1 MSDKFKKILLPEID
15 VSNSKK
21 RRNIKKDLF
30 TKKLGE
36 KISFNFDKTQ
46 KNNKIFSYPEFT
58 KNIRAFPKNERISF
72 FSLNKEKN
80 LRKIWNQKKKLKFYN
95 LKELTEEES
104 KKIQNLKLD
113 FSFNNVKNKK
123 LIKKFSNNK
132 EKERRHRKIISD
144 STSDIRNYN
153 SYIDNTLRFD
163 KKLYSFD
170 IKKSIENKK
179 INFQNS
185 RIKNKSN
192 NNFGNVIDRI
202 SKNEKRSKTFIKS
215 FFELLL
221 DIHSSYE
228 FYNKI
233 IPLINKLNERF
244 FFLFQINSFPINPLN
259 IKFLDLHKIS
269 SILNI
274 SLIFLSKD
282 KNLYKENILKMK
294 ELLQKYIKNCLN
306 LINHKIFESSK
317 INDFF
322 HENET
327 IKEITTLRDILN
339 EIIYLLF
346 NDKKND
352 YKIIYKSLKQLVNN
366 INNQTPNQIF
376 YLVKDTILFC
386 HNCIYNNQKILKE
399 EQFKSNK
406 INKFEK
412 FVKENNEITP
422 PFIKRKMVKK
432 FCLVLDLDETL
443 IHNLYLPFGEY
454 FFVRPGV
461 FDLLENIH
469 DFYETII
476 FTAAKK
482 DYAFNIIEKIDLKNY
497 IDFILYKS
505 HNLNING
512 NLVKK
517 LDLIGRDLNKIIYVD
532 NLEKNAKYN
541 KKNLYLISSWFND
554 IFDKEL
560 NILKNKLIHIA
571 TCGKFDK
578 DITQGLLE
586 K

>member
-15 VSNSKK
+15 ISNSKK

-113 FSFNNVKNKK
+113 FSCNNVKNKK

-132 EKERRHRKIISD
+132 EKEGRHRKIISD
-144 STSDIRNYN
+144 STNDIRNYN

-244 FFLFQINSFPINPLN
+244 FFLFQINLF
-259 IKFLDLHKIS
+259 
-269 SILNI
+269 
-274 SLIFLSKD
+274 
-282 KNLYKENILKMK
+282 
-294 ELLQKYIKNCLN
+294 
-306 LINHKIFESSK
+306 
-317 INDFF
+317 
-322 HENET
+322 
-327 IKEITTLRDILN
+327 
-339 EIIYLLF
+339 II
-346 NDKKND
+346 
-352 YKIIYKSLKQLVNN
+352 
-366 INNQTPNQIF
+366 
-376 YLVKDTILFC
+376 
-386 HNCIYNNQKILKE
+386 
-399 EQFKSNK
+399 
-406 INKFEK
+406 
-412 FVKENNEITP
+412 
-422 PFIKRKMVKK
+422 
-432 FCLVLDLDETL
+432 
-443 IHNLYLPFGEY
+443 
-454 FFVRPGV
+454 
-461 FDLLENIH
+461 
-469 DFYETII
+469 
-476 FTAAKK
+476 
-482 DYAFNIIEKIDLKNY
+482 
-497 IDFILYKS
+497 
-505 HNLNING
+505 
-512 NLVKK
+512 
-517 LDLIGRDLNKIIYVD
+517 
-532 NLEKNAKYN
+532 
-541 KKNLYLISSWFND
+541 
-554 IFDKEL
+554 
-560 NILKNKLIHIA
+560 
-571 TCGKFDK
+571 
-578 DITQGLLE
+578 
-586 K
+586 